1 MEGWKDGRMEGWKD
15 GRMEGWRDG
24 GMEGW
29 RDEGMEGWRD
39 GGMEISEEKERTCM
53 KESKLRI
60 SGLNDPMATTK
71 LSLLQIQQEKMNEKK
86 QEIIR
91 ERRKIR
97 R

>member
-1 MEGWKDGRMEGWKD
+1 
-15 GRMEGWRDG
+15 MEGWRDG
-24 GMEGW
+24 GVEGW
-29 RDEGMEGWRD
+29 RG

-91 ERRKIR
+91 ERRKIKEIKKEK
-97 R
+97 